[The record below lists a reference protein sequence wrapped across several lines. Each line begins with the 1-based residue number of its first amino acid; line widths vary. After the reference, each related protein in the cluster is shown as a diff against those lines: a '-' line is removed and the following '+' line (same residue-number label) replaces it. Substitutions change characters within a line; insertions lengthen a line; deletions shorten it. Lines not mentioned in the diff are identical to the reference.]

1 LDFDRRKP
9 VTIIFSGGFSM
20 KLTKIVQV
28 LEDIAPPELADDF
41 DKGRIGLILGLKDDV
56 NRIAVALDANSYV
69 LKKAAEIGADMLI
82 THHTLIFHPI
92 NIISKP
98 LAASLKIA
106 LENGISLYSMHTNY
120 DRAEGGINDILAAR
134 LGLRNIRTSEV
145 GGIGEIKTCSSA
157 ELAAHVSDC
166 LHTPVM
172 YAGEKQ
178 EITKVMVVG
187 GSGFRD
193 EFLKVARENRVDA
206 FISSE
211 LKHDILR
218 SNEDL
223 CLIDATHY
231 ATENPGMEALCSR
244 LQNLLEIDVEF
255 IDQPSGLRSVN
266 FGADKKR
273 DALNIKEGTKKGKKE
288 ENEKDSLELILEE
301 QSRNQI
307 RSDYRRS
314 LGSENRRRYIE

>member
-1 LDFDRRKP
+1 
-9 VTIIFSGGFSM
+9 M

-28 LEDIAPPELADDF
+28 LENIAPPELADDF
-41 DKGRIGLILGLKDDV
+41 DKGRIGLILGLEEEV
-56 NRIAVALDANSYV
+56 SRIAVALDANSYV
-69 LKKAAEIGADMLI
+69 LKKAAEIGADLLI
-82 THHTLIFHPI
+82 THHTLIFHPV

-120 DRAEGGINDILAAR
+120 DRAEGGVNDILAAR
-134 LGLRNIRTSEV
+134 LGLKNVRTLEL
-145 GGIGEIKTCSSA
+145 GRIGEIEICSSA
-157 ELAAHVSDC
+157 ELAAHVSNC
-166 LHTPVM
+166 LQTPVT
-172 YAGEKQ
+172 YAGEKK
-178 EITKVMVVG
+178 EIIKVMVVG

-193 EFLKVARENRVDA
+193 EFLEVARRNGVDA

-218 SNEDL
+218 TYEDI

-231 ATENPGMEALCSR
+231 ATENPGMEALCFR
-244 LQNLLEIDVEF
+244 LRELLGIDVEF
-255 IDQPSGLRSVN
+255 IDQPSGLRAVN
-266 FGADKKR
+266 FGADKNR
-273 DALNIKEGTKKGKKE
+273 AALNMKEGKEDGKKK
-288 ENEKDSLELILEE
+288 ENEMDSLELILEE
-301 QSRNQI
+301 QSRTQI

>member
-1 LDFDRRKP
+1 
-9 VTIIFSGGFSM
+9 M

-28 LEDIAPPELADDF
+28 LEEIAPPELADDF
-41 DKGRIGLILGLKDDV
+41 DKGRIGLILGLKDEV

-69 LKKAAEIGADMLI
+69 LKKAEEMGADMLI
-82 THHTLIFHPI
+82 THHTLIFHPV
-92 NIISKP
+92 NIISKS
-98 LAASLKIA
+98 LADSLKIA

-120 DRAEGGINDILAAR
+120 DRAEGGINDVLAYT
-134 LGLRNIRTSEV
+134 LGLKNVRTLEI
-145 GGIGEIKTCSSA
+145 GRIGEIETCSSS

-166 LHTPVM
+166 LHTPVL

-178 EITKVMVVG
+178 DIRKVMVVG
-187 GSGFRD
+187 GSGFRE
-193 EFLKVARENRVDA
+193 EFLEIARENGVNA

-218 SNEDL
+218 AHEDL

-231 ATENPGMEALCSR
+231 ATENPGMEALCPR
-244 LQNLLEIDVEF
+244 LRTLLGVEVEF
-255 IDQPSGLRSVN
+255 IDQPSGLRAIDCSIN
-266 FGADKKR
+266 GNR
-273 DALNIKEGTKKGKKE
+273 TTTCMKKE
-288 ENEKDSLELILEE
+288 KENCKQKKDEKDSFELMLEE

>member
-1 LDFDRRKP
+1 
-9 VTIIFSGGFSM
+9 M

-41 DKGRIGLILGLKDDV
+41 DKDRIGLILGLKDEV
-56 NRIAVALDANSYV
+56 SKIAIALDVNSYV
-69 LKKAAEIGADMLI
+69 LKKAAETGADMLI

-98 LAASLKIA
+98 LASSLKIA

-120 DRAEGGINDILAAR
+120 DRAEGGINDVLAAR
-134 LGLRNIRTSEV
+134 IGLKNIKAIEIGR
-145 GGIGEIKTCSSA
+145 IGEIEICSSA
-157 ELAAHVSDC
+157 ELAAHVSNC

-172 YAGEKQ
+172 YAGEKE
-178 EITKVMVVG
+178 EISRVMVAG
-187 GSGFRD
+187 GSCFRN
-193 EFLKVARENRVDA
+193 EFLDLARESGVDA
-206 FISSE
+206 YISSE

-218 SNEDL
+218 ANEDL

-231 ATENPGMEALCSR
+231 ATENPGMEALCLR
-244 LQNLLEIDVEF
+244 LRELLGIDVEF
-255 IDQPSGLRSVN
+255 IDQPSGLRAVN
-266 FGADKKR
+266 FRADKSR
-273 DALNIKEGTKKGKKE
+273 DVLDMTEREIAGKKK
-288 ENEKDSLELILEE
+288 ENETDSLELILEE

-314 LGSENRRRYIE
+314 LGSENRRRYLE